1 MGIPAFRQI
10 GESIRIA
17 IRALAANKL
26 RALLTMLGIIIGVAA
41 VISLMSVGRGAQA
54 AVTERIQGLG
64 TNLLF
69 IRPGTANTGG
79 IRQGFGSAQTL
90 SLDDADAIA
99 TQVTSVVGVAPEI
112 GGGAQLVA
120 SGQNWSSRV
129 TGTTEDYPEV
139 RNFHPAL
146 GDFFTKQNVEAR
158 ARVIVLGSVVAQNL
172 FGDLDPVGET
182 VRISLFGR
190 AGTNFR
196 VIGVME
202 TKGGTG
208 LGNQDDQVFVPVTA
222 YQTRLAPT
230 RTVRGS
236 FTVSTINVE
245 VADAALMPTA
255 VQEIAALLRQR
266 HRVNQDD
273 FTIQSQEDFLS
284 TAAQVTGIM
293 TVLLGA
299 IAGISLVVGG
309 IGIMNIMLVSVT
321 ERTREIGIRKA
332 VGARRRD
339 ILLQFL
345 VEATV
350 VSLLGGL
357 IGMGLGLGLSRLL
370 AGVNFNGQ
378 KLTTL
383 VTADAVILSF
393 TVSAAVGLFF
403 GIYPAMRAARL
414 SPIEALRY
422 E

>member
-1 MGIPAFRQI
+1 
-10 GESIRIA
+10 
-17 IRALAANKL
+17 
-26 RALLTMLGIIIGVAA
+26 MLGMIIGVAA

-69 IRPGTANTGG
+69 IRPGAAQQGG
-79 IRQGFGSAQTL
+79 IRQGQGSTQTL
-90 SLDDADAIA
+90 SLDDSDAIA
-99 TQVTSVVGVAPEI
+99 EGVTSVVGVAPEI

-120 SGQNWSSRV
+120 SGQNWSTRV
-129 TGTTEDYPEV
+129 TGTTEDYPDV
-139 RNFHPAL
+139 RNFHTAV
-146 GDFFTKQNVEAR
+146 GDFFNRQNVEGR
-158 ARVIVLGSVVAQNL
+158 ARVVVLGSTVAENL
-172 FGDLDPVGET
+172 FGDADPVGEN

-190 AGTNFR
+190 AGVSFR
-196 VIGVME
+196 VVGVME

-208 LGNQDDQVFVPVTA
+208 FGNQDDQVFVPLTT
-222 YQTRLAPT
+222 YHTRLAPA

-236 FTVSTINVE
+236 YTVSTINVE
-245 VADAALMPTA
+245 VDDAESMPAA
-255 VQEIAALLRQR
+255 VQDISALLRQR
-266 HRVNQDD
+266 HRVTQDD
-273 FTIQSQEDFLS
+273 FTIQSQEDFLQ

-332 VGARRRD
+332 VGAKRRD
-339 ILLQFL
+339 ILMQFL

-350 VSLLGGL
+350 VSLVGGL
-357 IGMGLGLGLSRLL
+357 IGMSVGVGLGRLL
-370 AGVNFNGQ
+370 SGVQLNGQ
-378 KLTTL
+378 QLTTL
-383 VTADAVILSF
+383 VTPDAVILSF

-403 GIYPAMRAARL
+403 GIYPAMRAAQL
-414 SPIEALRY
+414 NPIEALRY

>member
-1 MGIPAFRQI
+1 MKLL
-10 GESIRIA
+10 ESIRIA
-17 IRALAANKL
+17 LRALAANKL

-41 VISLMSVGRGAQA
+41 VISLISVGRGAQA

-69 IRPGTANTGG
+69 IRPGAVQQGG
-79 IRQGFGSAQTL
+79 IRQAQGSAQTL
-90 SLDDADAIA
+90 TLDDAAAIA
-99 TQVTSVVGVAPEI
+99 ELPSVVGVAPEI
-112 GGGAQLVA
+112 GGFAQLVA
-120 SGQNWSSRV
+120 SGQNWNTRV
-129 TGTTEDYPEV
+129 TGTTEAYPDV
-139 RNFHPAL
+139 RNFHVAS
-146 GDFFTKQNVEAR
+146 GEFISRQHVEGR
-158 ARVIVLGSVVAQNL
+158 SRVVVLGSTVAQNL
-172 FGDLDPVGET
+172 FGELDPVGET
-182 VRISLFGR
+182 VRISLSGR
-190 AGTNFR
+190 PGATFR

-208 LGNQDDQVFVPVTA
+208 FGNQDDQVFVPLST
-222 YQTRLAPT
+222 YHTSLAPA

-236 FTVSTINVE
+236 FVVSTINVE
-245 VADAALMPTA
+245 VADASLMQETI
-255 VQEIAALLRQR
+255 QEIAALLRQR
-266 HRVNQDD
+266 HRVAQDD
-273 FTIQSQEDFLS
+273 FTIQSQEDFLQ
-284 TAAQVTGIM
+284 TAAQVTNIM
-293 TVLLGA
+293 TILLGA

-332 VGARRRD
+332 VGAKRRD

-357 IGMGLGLGLSRLL
+357 VGMALGMGLARLL
-370 AGVNFNGQ
+370 AGVELNGQ
-378 KLTTL
+378 RLTTL
-383 VTADAVILSF
+383 VTPDAVVLAF

-414 SPIEALRY
+414 HPIEALRY

>member
-1 MGIPAFRQI
+1 MNLL
-10 GESIRIA
+10 ESVRIA
-17 IRALAANKL
+17 VRALAANKL

-54 AVTERIQGLG
+54 AVTQQIQGLG

-69 IRPGTANTGG
+69 VRPGTTQQGG
-79 IRQGFGSAQTL
+79 IRQGQGSAQSL
-90 SLDDADAIA
+90 SLEDAEAIA
-99 TQVTSVVGVAPEI
+99 DQVPQVAGVAPEY
-112 GGGAQLVA
+112 GGFAQLVA
-120 SGQNWSSRV
+120 SGQNWQARV
-129 TGTTEDYPEV
+129 VGTTESYPEV
-139 RNFHPAL
+139 RNANIAN
-146 GDFFTKQNVEAR
+146 GDFFTRQQVEGRSR
-158 ARVIVLGSVVAQNL
+158 AIVLGATVAQNL
-172 FGDLDPVGET
+172 FGDADPVGES
-182 VRISLFGR
+182 VRVSLFGR
-190 AGTNFR
+190 PGTTFR
-196 VIGVME
+196 VGGVME
-202 TKGGTG
+202 SKGGTG
-208 LGNQDDQVFVPVTA
+208 MGNQDDQVFIPLST
-222 YQTRLAPT
+222 YHTRLTTA

-236 FTVSTINVE
+236 YQVSTINVAVE
-245 VADAALMPTA
+245 DAAAMPEA

-266 HRVNQDD
+266 HRVAQDD
-273 FTIQSQEDFLS
+273 FTIQSQEDFLQ

-350 VSLLGGL
+350 VSVLGGL
-357 IGMGLGLGLSRLL
+357 LGMSIGIGLARLV
-370 AGVNFNGQ
+370 AGVELNGQ
-378 KLTTL
+378 RLTTL
-383 VTADAVILSF
+383 VTPDAVVLSF

-414 SPIEALRY
+414 HPIEALRY

>member
-1 MGIPAFRQI
+1 MNLA
-10 GESIRIA
+10 ESFRIA
-17 IRALAANKL
+17 VRALAANKL
-26 RALLTMLGIIIGVAA
+26 RALLTMLGMIIGVAA

-69 IRPGTANTGG
+69 IRPGSTQQGG
-79 IRQGFGSAQTL
+79 VRAGQGSAQSL
-90 SLDDADAIA
+90 SMEDAQAIA
-99 TQVTSVVGVAPEI
+99 EQVPQVVGVAPEF
-112 GGGAQLVA
+112 GGFAQLVA
-120 SGQNWSSRV
+120 SGQNWSARV
-129 TGTTEDYPEV
+129 IGTTEDYADV
-139 RNFHPAL
+139 RNANLANGEFISRQHMD
-146 GDFFTKQNVEAR
+146 GR
-158 ARVIVLGSVVAQNL
+158 SRVVVLGATVAENL
-172 FGDLDPVGET
+172 FGDADPVNES

-190 AGTNFR
+190 QGTSFR

-202 TKGGTG
+202 KKGGSG
-208 LGNQDDQVFVPVTA
+208 MGNQDDQVFIPLST
-222 YQTRLAPT
+222 YHTRLSTA

-236 FTVSTINVE
+236 YQVSTINVQ
-245 VADAALMPTA
+245 VADADVMQEA
-255 VQEIAALLRQR
+255 VQEIGALLRQR
-266 HRVNQDD
+266 HRVAQDD
-273 FTIQSQEDFLS
+273 FTIQSQEDFLA
-284 TAAQVTGIM
+284 TAAQVTGVM

-350 VSLLGGL
+350 VSVLGGL
-357 IGMGLGLGLSRLL
+357 LGMGIGVGLSRLVGGL
-370 AGVNFNGQ
+370 ELNGQ
-378 KLTTL
+378 RLTTL
-383 VTADAVILSF
+383 VTPDAVVLSF

-414 SPIEALRY
+414 HPIEALRS

>member
-1 MGIPAFRQI
+1 VNVF
-10 GESIRIA
+10 ESVRIA
-17 IRALAANKL
+17 VRALAANKL

-41 VISLMSVGRGAQA
+41 VISLMSIGRGAQA

-69 IRPGTANTGG
+69 IRPGSAQQGG
-79 IRQGFGSAQTL
+79 IRGGQGSAQSL
-90 SLDDADAIA
+90 SLEDAQTIA
-99 TQVTSVVGVAPEI
+99 EQVPEVTGVAPEI
-112 GGGAQLVA
+112 GGFAQLVA
-120 SGQNWSSRV
+120 NGQNWNTRV
-129 TGTTEDYPEV
+129 TGTTEDYPTV
-139 RNFHPAL
+139 RNFNVAS
-146 GDFFTKQNVEAR
+146 GDFFTRQNVDGR
-158 ARVIVLGSVVAQNL
+158 ARVVVLGSTVAQNL
-172 FGDLDPVGET
+172 FGDLDPIGES
-182 VRISLFGR
+182 VRISRSGQP
-190 AGTNFR
+190 GSTFR
-196 VIGVME
+196 IVGVME

-208 LGNQDDQVFVPVTA
+208 FGNQDDQVFVPVST
-222 YQTRLAPT
+222 YHTRLAPA

-236 FTVSTINVE
+236 YQVSTINVQ
-245 VADAALMPTA
+245 VADADVMQEA
-255 VQEIAALLRQR
+255 VQEIGAVLRQR
-266 HRVNQDD
+266 HRVTQDD
-273 FTIQSQEDFLS
+273 FTIQSQEDFLQ

-350 VSLLGGL
+350 VSVLGGL
-357 IGMGLGLGLSRLL
+357 IGMSLGVGLARLL
-370 AGVNFNGQ
+370 SGVDLNGQ

-383 VTADAVILSF
+383 VTADAVVLSF

-414 SPIEALRY
+414 HPIEALRY

>member
-1 MGIPAFRQI
+1 VNVL
-10 GESIRIA
+10 ESVRIA
-17 IRALAANKL
+17 VRALAANKL

-69 IRPGTANTGG
+69 IRPGSTQQGG
-79 IRQGFGSAQTL
+79 IRAGQGSAQSL
-90 SLDDADAIA
+90 SLEDAQAIA
-99 TQVTSVVGVAPEI
+99 EQVPEVSGVAPEI
-112 GGGAQLVA
+112 GGSAQLVA
-120 SGQNWSSRV
+120 NGQNWSARV

-139 RNFHPAL
+139 RNFSVAS
-146 GDFFTKQNVEAR
+146 GDFFTRQNVESR
-158 ARVIVLGSVVAQNL
+158 SRVAVLGSNVAQNL
-172 FGDLDPVGET
+172 FGELDPVGES
-182 VRISLFGR
+182 VRISRSGR
-190 AGTNFR
+190 TGSTFR
-196 VIGVME
+196 IVGVME

-208 LGNQDDQVFVPVTA
+208 FGNQDDQVFVPVST
-222 YQTRLAPT
+222 YHTRLAPA

-236 FTVSTINVE
+236 YQVSTINVQ
-245 VADAALMPTA
+245 VVDAAVMEEA
-255 VQEIAALLRQR
+255 VQNIGGVLRQR
-266 HRVNQDD
+266 HRVTQDD
-273 FTIQSQEDFLS
+273 FTIQSQEDFLQ

-332 VGARRRD
+332 VGAKRRD

-350 VSLLGGL
+350 VSVLGGL
-357 IGMGLGLGLSRLL
+357 IGMSLGVGLARLL
-370 AGVNFNGQ
+370 SGIDLNGQ

-414 SPIEALRY
+414 HPIEALRY

>member
-1 MGIPAFRQI
+1 LNVL
-10 GESIRIA
+10 ESVRIA
-17 IRALAANKL
+17 VRALGANKL

-54 AVTERIQGLG
+54 SITERIQGLG

-69 IRPGTANTGG
+69 IRPG
-79 IRQGFGSAQTL
+79 SAQQSGVRGGQGTAQSL
-90 SLDDADAIA
+90 SLDDAQTIGE
-99 TQVTSVVGVAPEI
+99 QVPEVVGVAPEI
-112 GGGAQLVA
+112 GGFAQLVA
-120 SGQNWSSRV
+120 NGQNWSTRV
-129 TGTTEDYPEV
+129 TGTTEDYPTV
-139 RNFHPAL
+139 RNFNPAN
-146 GDFFTKQNVEAR
+146 GDFFTRQNVDGR
-158 ARVIVLGSVVAQNL
+158 SRVVVLGSTVATNL
-172 FGDLDPVGET
+172 FGDLDPIGES

-190 AGTNFR
+190 PGSTFR

-208 LGNQDDQVFVPVTA
+208 FGNQDDQVFVPLST
-222 YQTRLAPT
+222 YHTRLAPA

-236 FTVSTINVE
+236 YQVSTINVQ
-245 VADAALMPTA
+245 VADAAVMQDA
-255 VQEIAALLRQR
+255 VQNIGQLLRQR

-273 FTIQSQEDFLS
+273 FTIQSQEDFLN

-332 VGARRRD
+332 VGAKRRD

-357 IGMGLGLGLSRLL
+357 IGMSLGMGLSRLL
-370 AGVNFNGQ
+370 SGLDLNGQ

-414 SPIEALRY
+414 HPIEALRY